1 MLWKLYAGGLLAF
14 VVAGCSDA
22 ASRIS
27 PQENAETASIESAQT
42 ADEDGSFETA
52 KLHQGAAAQRRAHRT
67 PPRITRFDANHDGML
82 QASEVPP
89 RLHDWFV
96 AVDANKDN
104 VVTVEEIRAYNRSHP
119 HPHHHRG
126 HHGQKRADQQQPDQ
140 PEPPQ
145 HASEVTL

>member
-14 VVAGCSDA
+14 VVAGCSDGA
-22 ASRIS
+22 TRIS
-27 PQENAETASIESAQT
+27 PQENASIESAAYT
-42 ADEDGSFETA
+42 NADGSFETA

-67 PPRITRFDANHDGML
+67 PPRIVKFDANHDGML

-96 AVDANKDN
+96 AVDSNKDN
-104 VVTVEEIRAYNRSHP
+104 VVTVEEIRAYNRAHP
-119 HPHHHRG
+119 HPHRHG
-126 HHGQKRADQQQPDQ
+126 HHGQKHADEQEPDQ
-140 PEPPQ
+140 PQ